1 MSHVSKIFLLYSS
14 TVKWHIFSFHVNTY
28 SICYQLYIFSNQT
41 SNWGHRY
48 CEVILQLYELL
59 NDLHRISLE
68 SDRTMQTTVGVF
80 GGEKYTDGVNSPP
93 LMVENARHSGRPA
106 VSSLNCPPFIA
117 VEACREHLVFALL
130 C

>member
-1 MSHVSKIFLLYSS
+1 MAYFFLSCEYLL
-14 TVKWHIFSFHVNTY
+14 NL
-28 SICYQLYIFSNQT
+28 YQLYIFSNQT
-41 SNWGHRY
+41 SDWGHIY

-59 NDLHRISLE
+59 DDLHHISLE
-68 SDRTMQTTVGVF
+68 SDRTMQTAVGVF

-93 LMVENARHSGRPA
+93 LMVENAGHSGRLA

-117 VEACREHLVFALL
+117 VEACREHLVLALL